1 MTNRTKLQLEEAFK
15 KLLLEKPFHKV
26 TIKDLTDACYLSR
39 MSFYYHFQ
47 DLYDLTEWIL
57 IEDAKKALNEKKDYA
72 HWKEGLEN
80 IFEAVYENKPFILNV
95 YHDISKDQIEK
106 VLFKLVHG
114 LIESIVEERSIETNL
129 NEQQKNFIAYF
140 YKYGFV
146 GIMLDWIEKGMDENY
161 NEIVDDLEKTVHGT
175 IDLSIKNFIKIKSFL
190 FYCKF

>member
-1 MTNRTKLQLEEAFK
+1 MINRTKLQLEEAFK
-15 KLLLEKPFHKV
+15 KLLLEKPFHKI

-80 IFEAVYENKPFILNV
+80 IFAAVYENKPFILNV
-95 YHDISKDQIEK
+95 YHDISRDQIEK

-114 LIESIVEERSIETNL
+114 LIESIVEERSVETNL

-175 IDLSIKNFIKIKSFL
+175 IDLSIKNFTIKK
-190 FYCKF
+190 K

>member
-1 MTNRTKLQLEEAFK
+1 MTNRTKLQLEDAFK
-15 KLLLEKPFHKV
+15 KLLLEKPFHKI

-80 IFEAVYENKPFILNV
+80 IFEAVYKNKPFILNV

-129 NEQQKNFIAYF
+129 IEQQKNFIAY
-140 YKYGFV
+140 
-146 GIMLDWIEKGMDENY
+146 
-161 NEIVDDLEKTVHGT
+161 
-175 IDLSIKNFIKIKSFL
+175 
-190 FYCKF
+190 C

>member
-15 KLLLEKPFHKV
+15 KLLLEKPFHKI

-80 IFEAVYENKPFILNV
+80 IFAAVYENKPFILNV

-114 LIESIVEERSIETNL
+114 LIESIVEERSVETNL

-146 GIMLDWIEKGMDENY
+146 GIMLEWIQDGMKEDI
-161 NEIVDDLEKTVHGT
+161 NELVGKISLTLHGT
-175 IDLSIKNFIKIKSFL
+175 ITTSIENFAM
-190 FYCKF
+190 

>member
-15 KLLLEKPFHKV
+15 KLLLEKPFHKI

-80 IFEAVYENKPFILNV
+80 IFEAVYKNKPFILNV

-146 GIMLDWIEKGMDENY
+146 GILQEWIEDGMKEEP
-161 NEIVDDLEKTVHGT
+161 EIIIKKLNNIIEGDFKKALEKMQ
-175 IDLSIKNFIKIKSFL
+175 K
-190 FYCKF
+190 

>member
-1 MTNRTKLQLEEAFK
+1 MYKRQTVPYKPYDLAKQVEETIENGTRKELVSSNYLTLNKYDMTGYNKVK
-15 KLLLEKPFHKV
+15 NDKPFQLV
-26 TIKDLTDACYLSR
+26 SI
-39 MSFYYHFQ
+39 
-47 DLYDLTEWIL
+47 
-57 IEDAKKALNEKKDYA
+57 IEAVSYTHLDVYKRQDYA

-80 IFEAVYENKPFILNV
+80 IFEAVYKNKPFILNV

-146 GIMLDWIEKGMDENY
+146 GIMPVSYTHLDVYKRQRWY
-161 NEIVDDLEKTVHGT
+161 NGRYLY
-175 IDLSIKNFIKIKSFL
+175 S
-190 FYCKF
+190 

>member
-1 MTNRTKLQLEEAFK
+1 MTNRTKLQLEDAFK
-15 KLLLEKPFHKV
+15 KLLLEKPFHKI
-26 TIKDLTDACYLSR
+26 TIKNLTDVCYLSR

-80 IFEAVYENKPFILNV
+80 IFEAVYKNKPFILNV

-129 NEQQKNFIAYF
+129 NEKQKNFIAYF

-175 IDLSIKNFIKIKSFL
+175 IDLSIKNFTDNKK
-190 FYCKF
+190 